1 MNICMY
7 KYFYL
12 FAKRTTFIKL
22 HPFVEG
28 EKLWLYQGSN
38 PGPFDDR
45 TNTTTELP
53 SHLFISPT
61 TFHLKTKL
69 VTYITLTCCQ
79 QTIRES
85 FKGFHHIIICTTK
98 LQHVCHNW
106 LVYWYICVTGAED
119 GTTGSFIHVGYFKHN
134 LSERSQFGSCIPGLK

>member
-28 EKLWLYQGSN
+28 EKLWLDQ
-38 PGPFDDR
+38 GPFDDR

-53 SHLFISPT
+53 SHPVISPT
-61 TFHLKTKL
+61 TFHLKPSSVTH
-69 VTYITLTCCQ
+69 TYIIKHLL
-79 QTIRES
+79 R
-85 FKGFHHIIICTTK
+85 FKSGM
-98 LQHVCHNW
+98 N
-106 LVYWYICVTGAED
+106 
-119 GTTGSFIHVGYFKHN
+119 
-134 LSERSQFGSCIPGLK
+134 